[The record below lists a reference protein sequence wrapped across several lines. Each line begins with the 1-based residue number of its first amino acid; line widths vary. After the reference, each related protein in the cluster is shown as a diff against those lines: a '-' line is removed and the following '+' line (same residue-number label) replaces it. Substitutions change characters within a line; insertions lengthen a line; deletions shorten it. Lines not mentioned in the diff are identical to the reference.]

1 VPVVI
6 EDVESTVEVERGA
19 RREPSIPEP
28 AQARGALPLDELD
41 FRERY
46 GPLLRA
52 MIREELE
59 RYLRSVAD

>member
-1 VPVVI
+1 MPVVI
-6 EDVESTVEVERGA
+6 EDVESTVEMERGA
-19 RREPSIPEP
+19 RREPSAHED
-28 AQARGALPLDELD
+28 AQARKSLPLDELD
-41 FRERY
+41 FREQY